1 MKLRELLGSKKAA
14 SADELQSALDDI
26 EARTGELASKKAET
40 EGLLH
45 AARIENA
52 FGDNGEKVR
61 ALRLE
66 LDEIGE
72 KIQGLVIV
80 QGDLEEKLIEARERE
95 RGERLEAIDREIN
108 DLFAK
113 RQKAVGEMYKA
124 LARTGEAIWL
134 VYGGQ
139 RGNIIDAIGNLDLV
153 RIQHDAEFRQIA
165 NGHRAIAKTSLAA
178 TLADLREE
186 ARTLRGE

>member
-61 ALRLE
+61 ALRDE

-72 KIQGLVIV
+72 KIQALAIV

-95 RGERLEAIDREIN
+95 RGERLEAIDGEIEA
-108 DLFAK
+108 LFAK

>member
-61 ALRLE
+61 ALRDE

-72 KIQGLVIV
+72 KIQALVIV

-95 RGERLEAIDREIN
+95 RVERLVQIDQEIEA
-108 DLFAK
+108 LFAK
-113 RQKAVGEMYKA
+113 REKAVTALTKE
-124 LARTGEAIWL
+124 LARIADTIWSI
-134 VYGGQ
+134 YGGE
-139 RGNIIDAIGNLDLV
+139 RGDLQTAIDNLDV
-153 RIQHDAEFRQIA
+153 MRINHDPVFRQAA
-165 NGHRAIAKTSLAA
+165 NGHKAIPKECIAG

-186 ARTLRGE
+186 IRTLRGE

>member
-1 MKLRELLGSKKAA
+1 MKLRELLGSTKAA

-52 FGDNGEKVR
+52 MGDAGEKVR

-72 KIQGLVIV
+72 KIQALAIV

-95 RGERLEAIDREIN
+95 RGERLVAINGEIEA
-108 DLFAK
+108 LFAK
-113 RQKAVGEMYKA
+113 RAKAVGEMYKA
-124 LARTGEAIWL
+124 LARAGEAIWL

-165 NGHRAIAKTSLAA
+165 NGHRAIGKTSLAA

>member
-26 EARTGELASKKAET
+26 EARNTELASKKAET

-52 FGDNGEKVR
+52 MGDAGEKVR
-61 ALRLE
+61 ALRDE

-72 KIQGLVIV
+72 KIQALAIV

-95 RGERLEAIDREIN
+95 RGERLEAINGEIE
-108 DLFAK
+108 DLFAR
-113 RQKAVGEMYKA
+113 RQKAVSEMYKA
-124 LARTGEAIWL
+124 LARAGEAVWM

-139 RGNIIDAIGNLDLV
+139 RGNIIDAFGHLDLV

>member
-26 EARTGELASKKAET
+26 KARNGELASKKADVAKA
-40 EGLLH
+40 LH
-45 AARIENA
+45 AARVENA
-52 FGDNGEKVR
+52 MGDAGEKVR

-72 KIQGLVIV
+72 KITGLDIV
-80 QGDLEEKLIEARERE
+80 RADLNEKLIEARERE
-95 RGERLEAIDREIN
+95 RGERLVAINGEIEA
-108 DLFAK
+108 LFAK
-113 RQKAVGEMYKA
+113 RQKAVGEMFKA
-124 LARTGEAIWL
+124 LARASEAIWT

-139 RGNIIDAIGNLDLV
+139 RGNIIDAMGHLDLI

-165 NGHRAIAKTSLAA
+165 NGHKAIPKTSLAA

>member
-1 MKLRELLGSKKAA
+1 LGSTKAA

-26 EARTGELASKKAET
+26 EARTGELASKKAEVAKA
-40 EGLLH
+40 LH

-52 FGDNGEKVR
+52 MGDAGEKVR
-61 ALRLE
+61 ALRDE

-72 KIQGLVIV
+72 KIQALAIV

-113 RQKAVGEMYKA
+113 RPKAVGEMYKA
-124 LARTGEAIWL
+124 LARAGETIWL